1 MATLAGIRDGSNAE
15 VKSTSCPEETFWFDC
30 LMTRLLATNVPH
42 VNLGLLPFEDEGEEE
57 KLMEGEQM
65 SSFSLDDLL
74 V

>member
-1 MATLAGIRDGSNAE
+1 
-15 VKSTSCPEETFWFDC
+15 
-30 LMTRLLATNVPH
+30 MTRLLAANVPH